1 MTARLSKRTQ
11 HETAKQLEMVG
22 RLLQFFRQMDAAM
35 ASEEVVGR
43 VREAFIAG
51 DFAFW
56 DKESAGSR
64 QKAVGSRE

>member
-1 MTARLSKRTQ
+1 
-11 HETAKQLEMVG
+11 MVG

-35 ASEEVVGR
+35 ASEEFVNR

-56 DKESAGSR
+56 EKASVNSDQE
-64 QKAVGSRE
+64 AVGGKE

>member
-1 MTARLSKRTQ
+1 LTARLSKRSQ
-11 HETAKQLEMVG
+11 QETASQLEMVG

-35 ASEEVVGR
+35 ASEEFVNR

-56 DKESAGSR
+56 EKTPVSSKE
-64 QKAVGSRE
+64 